1 LPFNFQEEEIMKVLL
16 AVDGSDCSDAAVQ
29 EVAQRPW
36 PVGSIIKVF
45 SVVEWPHMG
54 AVEPWGLSNDY
65 FIELD
70 KVQKEK
76 AQAAVDK
83 AIAVIN
89 AHKNL
94 AVEIIS
100 TQERGHVPTTIL
112 DEAEKWEADLIVVGS
127 HGYQGFKRFLL
138 GSVAQAIASHAK
150 CSVEIVRQRQG
161 K

>member
-1 LPFNFQEEEIMKVLL
+1 MKVLL

-29 EVAQRPW
+29 EIAQRPW
-36 PVGSIIKVF
+36 PVGTIIKVF
-45 SVVEWPHMG
+45 SVAEWPHMG

-70 KVQKEK
+70 KVQNEK
-76 AQAAVDK
+76 AQAAVDQ
-83 AIAVIN
+83 AIAVFH

-94 AVEIIS
+94 AVEVIS

-138 GSVAQAIASHAK
+138 GSVAQTIASHAK
-150 CSVEIVRQRQG
+150 CSVEIIRQRQDSSG
-161 K
+161 

>member
-1 LPFNFQEEEIMKVLL
+1 MKVLL

-29 EVAQRPW
+29 EIAQRPW
-36 PVGSIIKVF
+36 PVGTIIKVF
-45 SVVEWPHMG
+45 SVAEWPQMG
-54 AVEPWGLSNDY
+54 AVEPWGLSNEY

-70 KVQKEK
+70 QAQKIQ

-83 AIAVIN
+83 AVATIR
-89 AHKNL
+89 AHKNNL
-94 AVEIIS
+94 VEII
-100 TQERGHVPTTIL
+100 TAQEIGHVPTTIL

-150 CSVEIVRQRQG
+150 CSVEIIRQRQNN
-161 K
+161 